1 MLRLPRSFGRDR
13 SRPARR
19 VPRRTRRQN
28 RGRRRLTLQG
38 RARSTRC
45 RLAPSRG
52 SCRSESSAG
61 RKPTSPSSGSPPPWR
76 DLTWLTQAAKR
87 VAGDAAN
94 WGMNPAWE
102 ALNQLIE
109 GKDFDPPA
117 RLLSNIKPEA
127 AVRVPAGAPYSVA
140 TNVAHTDI
148 WNRVWLN
155 QIEGKPRGNPF
166 PDFPVIEEAAWAGVR
181 ERFLEHLVRAR
192 ELAETQTNSKQ
203 VGRLIQIA
211 VHTAYHVGQIK

>member
-1 MLRLPRSFGRDR
+1 
-13 SRPARR
+13 
-19 VPRRTRRQN
+19 
-28 RGRRRLTLQG
+28 
-38 RARSTRC
+38 
-45 RLAPSRG
+45 
-52 SCRSESSAG
+52 
-61 RKPTSPSSGSPPPWR
+61 
-76 DLTWLTQAAKR
+76 
-87 VAGDAAN
+87 
-94 WGMNPAWE
+94 MNPAWE

-211 VHTAYHVGQIK
+211 VHTAYHVGQIKLLKRMLRGPQEALAEASGTHGVKRVAPVSRAFRSTTSK